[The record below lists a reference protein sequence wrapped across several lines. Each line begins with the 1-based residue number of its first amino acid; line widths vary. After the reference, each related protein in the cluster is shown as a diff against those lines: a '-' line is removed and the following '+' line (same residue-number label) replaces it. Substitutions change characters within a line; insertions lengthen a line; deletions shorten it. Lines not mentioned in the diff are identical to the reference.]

1 MMGHTSIVSP
11 SLYTGPDSPTGAWH
25 TRTVRVE
32 LPHLGLVLTGGGAR
46 SAYQVGV
53 LKGVAELL
61 RRGSACPF
69 PIITGTSAGAVSAI
83 ALASDAAHFR
93 HSVYGIERVWRD
105 FRVHQVFKADAVSML
120 RSGLHWM
127 LAFFTGGW
135 LVQPP
140 HSLFDN
146 TPLWELLREK
156 LNFDGI
162 PRSLY
167 KEHLQAIGVCAT
179 CYADADSV
187 TFYAS
192 ASPIEPWARV
202 FRKGARVQLTLHH
215 LMASLS
221 IPFLFRPVALNE
233 QYFGDGAM
241 RQTSPLSP
249 AIHLGANRLFIIG
262 VNDPEPT
269 GAAPA
274 RGAVEPSFGQM
285 FGFML
290 DSLFMDQ
297 LHADLERISRYNE
310 LNDTRRIEFLV
321 MTPSRDVNEIAR
333 RHAGELPRSLR
344 TLMRALG
351 GRNAASTLLLSYLL
365 FERGFTREL
374 IALGYEDAKARADE
388 IRAFLS
394 LENAR
399 KFRPPESPAQTPTS
413 TPTPTQSP
421 PLS

>member
-1 MMGHTSIVSP
+1 MPLNTPGDAGPESS
-11 SLYTGPDSPTGAWH
+11 TGQWH
-25 TRTVRVE
+25 TAVMPALTSQI
-32 LPHLGLVLTGGGAR
+32 GLVMTGGGAR

-69 PIITGTSAGAVSAI
+69 PIITGTSAGAVSAV

-93 HSVYGIERVWRD
+93 RSVYAIERVWRD
-105 FRVHQVFKADAVSML
+105 FRVHQVFKADAASML
-120 RSGLHWM
+120 KSGLHWM
-127 LAFFTGGW
+127 LAFMTGGW
-135 LVQPP
+135 LVHPP

-146 TPLWELLREK
+146 TPLWTLLTEK
-156 LNFDGI
+156 LDFDGI

-167 KEHLQAIGVCAT
+167 KHHLEAIGICAT

-192 ASPIEPWARV
+192 ASTIEPWARV
-202 FRKGARVQLTLHH
+202 FRKGARAQLRLGH

-221 IPFLFRPVALNE
+221 IPFLFRPVLLHD

-249 AIHLGANRLFIIG
+249 AIHLGADRLFIIG
-262 VNDPEPT
+262 VNDPAPS
-269 GAAPA
+269 GAAPS
-274 RGAVEPSFGQM
+274 RRAVEPSFGQV

-290 DSLFMDQ
+290 DSLFMDT
-297 LHADLERISRYNE
+297 LNADLERISRYNE
-310 LNDTRRIEFLV
+310 NNARRIEFLV

-333 RHAGELPRSLR
+333 RHVRELPRSLR
-344 TLMRALG
+344 ALLRALG
-351 GRNAASTLLLSYLL
+351 GNNPASTLLLSYLL

-374 IALGYEDAKARADE
+374 IALGYQDARARADE
-388 IRAFLS
+388 IRAFLGVQHS
-394 LENAR
+394 R
-399 KFRPPESPAQTPTS
+399 QYRTTPG
-413 TPTPTQSP
+413 
-421 PLS
+421 

>member
-1 MMGHTSIVSP
+1 MTPSNPGPESSTGQWHTSIVP
-11 SLYTGPDSPTGAWH
+11 AAT
-25 TRTVRVE
+25 
-32 LPHLGLVLTGGGAR
+32 PHLGLVLTGGGAR

-93 HSVYGIERVWRD
+93 HSVYAIERVWRD

-120 RSGLHWM
+120 RSGLHWI
-127 LAFFTGGW
+127 LAFITGGW
-135 LVQPP
+135 LVHPP
-140 HSLFDN
+140 HAFFDN
-146 TPLWELLREK
+146 TPLWNLLRK
-156 LNFDGI
+156 QLHFDGI

-167 KEHLQAIGVCAT
+167 KKHLQGIGVCAT

-187 TFYAS
+187 TFYQSAS
-192 ASPIEPWARV
+192 AVEPWARV
-202 FRKGARVQLTLHH
+202 FRKGARVQLTLDH

-221 IPFLFRPVALNE
+221 IPFLFRPVLLHD

-262 VNDPEPT
+262 VNDPAST
-269 GAAPA
+269 GASSSRRP
-274 RGAVEPSFGQM
+274 VEPSFGQM
-285 FGFML
+285 LGFML

-310 LNDTRRIEFLV
+310 SNDARRIEFLV

-333 RHAGELPRSLR
+333 RHERELPRSLR
-344 TLMRALG
+344 ALMRIMGA
-351 GRNAASTLLLSYLL
+351 NTAASTMLLSYLL

-374 IALGYEDAKARADE
+374 IALGVEDARARADE
-388 IRAFLS
+388 IRAFLRVES
-394 LENAR
+394 AR
-399 KFRPPESPAQTPTS
+399 QYRATPV
-413 TPTPTQSP
+413 
-421 PLS
+421 

>member
-1 MMGHTSIVSP
+1 
-11 SLYTGPDSPTGAWH
+11 
-25 TRTVRVE
+25 
-32 LPHLGLVLTGGGAR
+32 LGLVLTGGGAR

-69 PIITGTSAGAVSAI
+69 PIVTGTSAGAVSAV

-93 HSVYGIERVWRD
+93 RSVYAIEKVWRE
-105 FRVHQVFKADAVSML
+105 FRVHQVFKADALNML
-120 RSGLHWM
+120 KSGLHWM
-127 LAFFTGGW
+127 LAFITGGW
-135 LVQPP
+135 LVHPP

-146 TPLWELLREK
+146 TPLWDLLRDQ
-156 LNFDGI
+156 LHFDGI

-167 KEHLQAIGVCAT
+167 KKHLHAIGICAT
-179 CYADADSV
+179 CYDDADSV

-192 ASPIEPWARV
+192 TTAIEPWARV
-202 FRKGARVQLTLHH
+202 YRKGARVPLTLDH
-215 LMASLS
+215 LMASLA
-221 IPFLFRPVALNE
+221 IPFLFRPVKLNE
-233 QYFGDGAM
+233 NYFGDGAM

-262 VNDPEPT
+262 VNDPVAMVGIPN
-269 GAAPA
+269 
-274 RGAVEPSFGQM
+274 RRAVEPSFGQM

-297 LHADLERISRYNE
+297 LNADLERISRYNE
-310 LNDTRRIEFLV
+310 TNDARRIEFLL

-333 RHAGELPRSLR
+333 RHARELPRSLR
-344 TLMRALG
+344 ALMRMMGAN
-351 GRNAASTLLLSYLL
+351 NAANTLLLSYLL

-374 IALGYEDAKARADE
+374 IDLGYEDARARGEE
-388 IRAFLS
+388 IRAFLA

-399 KFRPPESPAQTPTS
+399 QFRAAPRQG
-413 TPTPTQSP
+413 
-421 PLS
+421 

>member
-1 MMGHTSIVSP
+1 LNTPSDSGRDSPTGQWHMHTSIVPLESP
-11 SLYTGPDSPTGAWH
+11 N
-25 TRTVRVE
+25 
-32 LPHLGLVLTGGGAR
+32 LGLVLTGGGAR

-53 LKGVAELL
+53 LKGVAEIV

-93 HSVYGIERVWRD
+93 RSVYAIERVWRD

-127 LAFFTGGW
+127 LAFITGGW
-135 LVQPP
+135 LVHPP
-140 HSLFDN
+140 HSFFDN
-146 TPLWELLREK
+146 TPLWDLLREQ
-156 LNFDGI
+156 LDFDGI

-167 KEHLQAIGVCAT
+167 KKHLHGIGVCAT

-192 ASPIEPWARV
+192 TAAVEPWERV
-202 FRKGARVQLTLHH
+202 FRKGARVQLTLDH

-221 IPFLFRPVALNE
+221 IPFLFRPVLLHG

-262 VNDPEPT
+262 VNDPVVAD
-269 GAAPA
+269 AAPK
-274 RGAVEPSFGQM
+274 RPAVEPSFGQM

-290 DSLFMDQ
+290 DSLFMDT
-297 LHADLERISRYNE
+297 LNADLERIRRYNE
-310 LNDTRRIEFLV
+310 TSGHRVEFLV

-333 RHAGELPRSLR
+333 RHARELPPSLR
-344 TLMRALG
+344 TLMRTMGA
-351 GRNAASTLLLSYLL
+351 NTAAGTLLLSYLL

-374 IALGYEDAKARADE
+374 IALGYEDARARAGE
-388 IRAFLS
+388 IRAFLQV
-394 LENAR
+394 ENAR
-399 KFRPPESPAQTPTS
+399 QFRTTPR
-413 TPTPTQSP
+413 
-421 PLS
+421 

>member
-1 MMGHTSIVSP
+1 VP
-11 SLYTGPDSPTGAWH
+11 PDTPQ
-25 TRTVRVE
+25 
-32 LPHLGLVLTGGGAR
+32 LGLVLTGGGAR

-69 PIITGTSAGAVSAI
+69 PIVTGTSAGAVSAI

-93 HSVYGIERVWRD
+93 RSVYAIERVWRD
-105 FRVHQVFKADAVSML
+105 FRVHHVFKADAVSML

-127 LAFFTGGW
+127 LAFITGGW
-135 LVQPP
+135 LVHPP

-146 TPLWELLREK
+146 TPLWNLLRAH
-156 LNFDGI
+156 LHFDGI

-167 KEHLQAIGVCAT
+167 KRHLQAIGVCAT

-192 ASPIEPWARV
+192 TSAIEPWSRV
-202 FRKGARVQLTLHH
+202 FRKGARVQLTLDH

-221 IPFLFRPVALNE
+221 IPFLFRPVLLND
-233 QYFGDGAM
+233 QYYGDGAM

-249 AIHLGANRLFIIG
+249 AVHLGANRLFIIG
-262 VNDPEPT
+262 VNDPVAT
-269 GAAPA
+269 GITAKQRAI
-274 RGAVEPSFGQM
+274 EPSFGQI

-290 DSLFMDQ
+290 DSLFMDT

-310 LNDTRRIEFLV
+310 TNQTQRIEFLV

-333 RHAGELPRSLR
+333 RHARELPRSLR
-344 TLMRALG
+344 ALMRTIGAN
-351 GRNAASTLLLSYLL
+351 NAASTLLLSYLL

-374 IALGYEDAKARADE
+374 IALGYDDARARAEE

-399 KFRPPESPAQTPTS
+399 QYRATTR
-413 TPTPTQSP
+413 
-421 PLS
+421 